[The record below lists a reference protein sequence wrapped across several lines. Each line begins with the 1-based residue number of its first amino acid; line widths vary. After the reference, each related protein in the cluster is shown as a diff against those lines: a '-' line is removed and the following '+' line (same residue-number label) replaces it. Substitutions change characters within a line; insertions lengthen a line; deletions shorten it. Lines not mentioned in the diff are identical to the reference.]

1 MSDRK
6 IRIGLAAYGTGWD
19 ADAWRLPQATNTGL
33 HDPSVIVDV
42 ARAAERGKLDYVF
55 SGSALGSEPDHLQRI
70 YRWDNFVYAGY
81 AAAVTR
87 NVGFLVSVNSSF
99 EHPYGI
105 ARQLATLDN
114 FTKGRTAL
122 NVVFGID
129 REGDP
134 ARNYGR
140 NPIPDEQTKYTRARE
155 FTQVVNRLLYE
166 SWDADFLLDDREK
179 GVLIKPGS
187 WQRIEHSGEHFEVR
201 GPLNVPPPVQRRIPN
216 VHVGTSE
223 ESLRYGADLAQVRFS
238 PYLGIEQGNQEYRRL
253 KERVAAAGRD
263 PEKFK
268 IIPGAT
274 FYLAGTRRE
283 AQAIYRQVTNF
294 QLTEQIPEQFSLALG
309 IDLSRVRDNERVVDV
324 VDLDTVAPD
333 ALEDFRRPLGRE
345 KRHVR
350 GRDDREIIRGLVE
363 ALGEDLTLRELYHHV
378 QRSRQ
383 GGQPALVGDAK
394 TIADWVEENFVER
407 VLDGV
412 QFFPP
417 YHRGPADLLVDLL
430 VPELQRRGLFRTEYE
445 ADTLQGLLDTDNG

>member
-1 MSDRK
+1 MSERK
-6 IRIGLAAYGTGWD
+6 LRLGVAAYGTGWD
-19 ADAWRLPQATNTGL
+19 ADAWRLPQATNSGL
-33 HDPSVIVDV
+33 RDPSVILDI

-70 YRWDNFVYAGY
+70 YRWDNFVYASH
-81 AAAVTR
+81 AAALTK
-87 NVGFLVSVNSSF
+87 NLGFLVSVNSSF
-99 EHPYGI
+99 EHPYAI

-114 FTKGRTAL
+114 FATGRTAL

-134 ARNYGR
+134 ALNYGR
-140 NPIPDEQTKYTRARE
+140 NAVPDEQTKYTRARE
-155 FTQVVNRLLYE
+155 FTEVVNRLLYE
-166 SWDADFLLDDREK
+166 SWDEDLLLDDRK
-179 GVLIKPGS
+179 AGTLIKPGS
-187 WQRIEHSGEHFEVR
+187 WHRIEHSGEHFEVR

-223 ESLRYGADLAQVRFS
+223 ESLKYGADLAQVRFS
-238 PYLGIEQGNQEYRRL
+238 PYLGIERGKEEYRAL
-253 KERVAAAGRD
+253 KERVAANGRD

-274 FYLAGTRRE
+274 FYVAGTRGE
-283 AQAIYRQVTNF
+283 AQAIYREVTNF
-294 QLTEQIPEQFSLALG
+294 ALTEEIPEQFSLALG
-309 IDLSRVRDNERVVDV
+309 IDLSRVRDNEKVVDV
-324 VDLDTVAPD
+324 VDLDTVAPNVFD
-333 ALEDFRRPLGRE
+333 GFLGSLGRE
-345 KRHVR
+345 KRHVDS
-350 GRDDREIIRGLVE
+350 RDDREIIRRL
-363 ALGEDLTLRELYHHV
+363 LTSIGEDLTLRELYHHV
-378 QRSRQ
+378 HRSRQ
-383 GGQPALVGDAK
+383 AAQPALVGDAN

-417 YHRGPADLLVDLL
+417 YHRGPVDLLVDLV